1 MHSANWDDLKYVLA
15 VAEEG
20 SVSAAAKALGVN
32 HATVLRRINAW
43 EEAFGVQV
51 FERSAQ
57 GYRLRPD
64 KASVIEA
71 ARAADVAMQ
80 SVARLMG
87 DGTLGL
93 GQTIRLT
100 SVDSLCLTVLAPAMP
115 GLAEKLAP
123 DRLTLLASN
132 DRLDLAR
139 LQADLC
145 LRPVDKLP
153 EDMQGQIVGQLGFG
167 LYRAP
172 GAPKVWLGMTGALG
186 RSRPAKWLAA
196 NVPGARILAA
206 ADSFVTLRGMA
217 LAGAGQAILPCV
229 LGDTCPGLDRVPGD
243 FPDMAVPLWLAGH
256 RDLVTSPRMTRAQ
269 RALAEVMRRNAGLLA
284 GSAR

>member
-43 EEAFGVQV
+43 EDAFGTQV

-64 KASVIEA
+64 KVSVIEA

-87 DGTLGL
+87 DGTQGL

-100 SVDSLCLTVLAPAMP
+100 SVDSLCVTVLAPAMP
-115 GLAEKLAP
+115 GLAAKLAP

-145 LRPVDKLP
+145 LRPADKLP
-153 EDMQGQIVGQLGFG
+153 EDMQGEIVGYLGFG
-167 LYRAP
+167 LYQAP
-172 GAPKVWLGMTGALG
+172 EAPKVWLGMTGALG
-186 RSRPAKWLAA
+186 RSRPAKWLSE
-196 NVPGARILAA
+196 NVPRARILAA

-217 LAGAGQAILPCV
+217 LAGTGRAILPCI
-229 LGDTCPGLDRVPGD
+229 LGDTCPGLERVPDD
-243 FPDMAVPLWLAGH
+243 FPDLTVPLWLASH
-256 RDLVTSPRMTRAQ
+256 RDLATTPRITRAQ
-269 RALAEVMRRNAGLLA
+269 RAVADVMRRNSGLLTGA
-284 GSAR
+284 A